1 MTALFGGRF
10 SILKQTLMKP
20 KQIIITVIAAVLVI
34 LATVATVRSCDK
46 VHPVEH
52 TVYVTDTIT
61 NVKFDTFYVKE
72 IRVEKLKT
80 TDTLYVYRDSIYE
93 IVDSVNVEVPI
104 STYTVERIF
113 ENDSSDLKIHLSLS
127 GYNVKLD
134 TLAYSL
140 QYRYTTI
147 QQPKKRNRLG
157 FMVGVFGGVGFDPR
171 TGNVVPAVGI
181 GVGLGITTKKW

>member
-1 MTALFGGRF
+1 
-10 SILKQTLMKP
+10 MKP

-61 NVKFDTFYVKE
+61 NVRFDTFYVKE

-80 TDTLYVYRDSIYE
+80 TDTLYVYSDSVYQV
-93 IVDSVNVEVPI
+93 VDSVNVEVPI

-134 TLAYSL
+134 TLAYSM

-147 QQPKKRNRLG
+147 QPPKKRNRLG
-157 FMVGVFGGVGFDPR
+157 FMFGVMGGVGIDPT
-171 TGNVVPAVGI
+171 TGKVVPSI
-181 GVGLGITTKKW
+181 GVGVGFGITTKKW

>member
-1 MTALFGGRF
+1 
-10 SILKQTLMKP
+10 MKP

-61 NVKFDTFYVKE
+61 NVRFDTFYVKE

-80 TDTLYVYRDSIYE
+80 TDTLYVYRDSIYQV
-93 IVDSVNVEVPI
+93 VDSVNVEVPI

-113 ENDSSDLKIHLSLS
+113 ENDSSYLQIHLSLS

-134 TLAYSL
+134 TFAYSL
-140 QYRYTTI
+140 EYRYTTI
-147 QQPKKRNRLG
+147 QQPKPRHRIG
-157 FMVGVFGGVGFDPR
+157 FMFGPMIGVGYDPWS
-171 TGNVVPAVGI
+171 GKVVPSVGI
-181 GVGLGITTKKW
+181 GVGVGITFKKW